1 MFQKKDTETI
11 LTFFPSI
18 CRTLTDLGT
27 VCETI
32 HRSVRLSKLSKMLYT
47 HITVDIGAAEKNF
60 KVKRNNPTDFQNVI
74 IHPGDFHGIMQF
86 FGNVG
91 KFVSSSGFEDV
102 VYQAGLC
109 SAGAISKV
117 LSGKA
122 YNSCWRIHDVF
133 AEALNRLL
141 EKKYVLR

>member
-47 HITVDIGAAEKNF
+47 HITVDIGAAEKYF
-60 KVKRNNPTDFQNVI
+60 KVKWNNPTDFQNVI
-74 IHPGDFHGIMQF
+74 IHLGDFHGIMHF
-86 FGNVG
+86 WGM
-91 KFVSSSGFEDV
+91 
-102 VYQAGLC
+102 
-109 SAGAISKV
+109 SKN
-117 LSGKA
+117 L
-122 YNSCWRIHDVF
+122 
-133 AEALNRLL
+133 
-141 EKKYVLR
+141 